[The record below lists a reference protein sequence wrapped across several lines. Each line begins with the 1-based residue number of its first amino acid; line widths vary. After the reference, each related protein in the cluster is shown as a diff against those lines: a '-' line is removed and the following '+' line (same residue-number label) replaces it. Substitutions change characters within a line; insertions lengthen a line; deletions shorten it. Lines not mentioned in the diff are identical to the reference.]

1 MTIHKKELLARIGA
15 VSSAVALVLAG
26 SWYTVRHME
35 KSTSL
40 VNSSASNGQI
50 IILDAGHGEYF

>member
-1 MTIHKKELLARIGA
+1 MQKKYLMKIGTVA
-15 VSSAVALVLAG
+15 AAVALVIAG

-35 KSTSL
+35 QKTVL

-50 IILDAGHGEYF
+50 IILDAGHGESS